1 MLALYESTRPG
12 IHRSVE
18 EIMSTDQLFAV
29 GAAHARRHNTA
40 IKISLCDNLGIPLQ
54 PVTVCHPALQE
65 VH

>member
-18 EIMSTDQLFAV
+18 EVMSTDQLFAI
-29 GAAHARRHNTA
+29 GAAHARHYNTA

-54 PVTVCHPALQE
+54 PVTVCHPAPVE
-65 VH
+65 MH